1 MPTYKP
7 DTTTNKLIL
16 LFIFDKMEIP
26 LTENSIMDIC
36 TNKNNWLKYMECKE
50 YLSQLVE
57 AKLLYCVQPHSNTQ
71 LYSITY
77 EGRTCLSMFFQQIP
91 ISIREDITNFA
102 KNNIQHIKR
111 NQEYTSD
118 YLKMSDGSYLNT
130 FSIKDPHLQQSIFE
144 IKMRFDSRSEA
155 IDACKKWVDK
165 APEIY
170 ENIFVALIN
179 DN

>member
-1 MPTYKP
+1 MPDYKP

-16 LFIFDKMEIP
+16 LLIFEKMEIP

-36 TNKNNWLKYMECKE
+36 TNKNTWLKYMDCKE
-50 YLSQLVE
+50 YLAQLVD
-57 AKLLYCVQPHSNTQ
+57 AKLLYCSQSHNSQ

-77 EGRTCLSMFFQQIP
+77 EGRTCLSMFYKQVP
-91 ISIREDITNFA
+91 ISIREDITTFA

-111 NQEYTSD
+111 TQEYTSE
-118 YLKMSDGSYLNT
+118 YQKMSDGSYLNI
-130 FSIKDPHLQQSIFE
+130 FAIKDPHIQQNIFE
-144 IKMRFDSRSEA
+144 IKMRFKSRSDAIEA
-155 IDACKKWVDK
+155 SKKWVDK

-170 ENIFVALIN
+170 ESIFISLIN